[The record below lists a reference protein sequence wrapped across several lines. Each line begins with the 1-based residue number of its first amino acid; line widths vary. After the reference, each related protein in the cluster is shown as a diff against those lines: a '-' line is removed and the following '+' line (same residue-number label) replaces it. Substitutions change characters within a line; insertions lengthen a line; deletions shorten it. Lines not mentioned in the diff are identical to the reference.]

1 MNINKELDYIH
12 AVLGTKHYFFAE
24 TSDHGV
30 MLRLEDDV
38 KCKYS
43 FKGMTMITAITA
55 AKDYIKQEI
64 NAGSLQEVDMT
75 DEDPSEKSI
84 QEKEKTD
91 TPNILSKFKRK
102 K

>member
-1 MNINKELDYIH
+1 MNVDKELEYIH

-24 TSDHGV
+24 SSDHGV

-43 FKGMTMITAITA
+43 FKGMTMITALTA

-64 NAGSLQEVDMT
+64 AAGSLKDVELSDNRP
-75 DEDPSEKSI
+75 EDNE
-84 QEKEKTD
+84 EKTD
-91 TPNILSKFKRK
+91 QPSILNKFKRK

>member
-1 MNINKELDYIH
+1 MNVDKELEYIH

-24 TSDHGV
+24 SSDHGV
-30 MLRLEDDV
+30 MLRLEDDI

-43 FKGMTMITAITA
+43 FKGMTMITALTA

-64 NAGSLQEVDMT
+64 AAGSLKDVELSDNRP
-75 DEDPSEKSI
+75 EDND
-84 QEKEKTD
+84 EKTD
-91 TPNILSKFKRK
+91 QQSILNKFKRK